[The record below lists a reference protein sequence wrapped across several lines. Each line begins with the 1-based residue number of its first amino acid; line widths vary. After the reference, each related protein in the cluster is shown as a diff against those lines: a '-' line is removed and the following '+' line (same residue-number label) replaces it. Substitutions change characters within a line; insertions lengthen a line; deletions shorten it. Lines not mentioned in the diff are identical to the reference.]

1 MDIGMGMS
9 LTNNPPSR
17 KSGSFINPEYAK
29 LLFHTDSAIV
39 DDSYYDLA
47 PTLVGTPT
55 ISATQKVFGAGS
67 LHKAASEAIEFPA
80 SDTWRIADGIPFQ
93 VSFRL
98 YRETSHQY
106 AAFLFGNHGWAT
118 GGFHFRM
125 QDTTVRITSNGS
137 DRVTWT
143 HTIALNTWEAHRITY
158 DGTSYRWYVDGIL
171 LPEGDQTSGAIL
183 DASTVLAVGNRTGVG
198 NQGDGF
204 PGYMDEI
211 LWEKHPDL
219 VVTTGL
225 TYSVEPEPFQ
235 FDTTPAMSPTNP
247 FSMTQLQLHLD
258 SDFSDSSTNN
268 RSPTL
273 YGTPTIDTSE
283 KVFGAGSMLCGLAKA
298 VKYPADPI
306 WRLTDSTPWQISF
319 RWFRDSSATTNVH
332 MFATRNPS
340 TFGANGYNIR
350 AVDYLGTP
358 RIDILDPGGVRAEW
372 IYTPPPDVW
381 TAYRLNYDGV
391 GLVRLYAN
399 GVLLG
404 IRELVPINSSPQAL
418 YVANVITLDRGIVG
432 NLDEVKWEKHADLEI
447 TTSPAYILETSAFPD
462 L

>member
-1 MDIGMGMS
+1 
-9 LTNNPPSR
+9 
-17 KSGSFINPEYAK
+17 
-29 LLFHTDSAIV
+29 
-39 DDSYYDLA
+39 
-47 PTLVGTPT
+47 
-55 ISATQKVFGAGS
+55 
-67 LHKAASEAIEFPA
+67 
-80 SDTWRIADGIPFQ
+80 
-93 VSFRL
+93 
-98 YRETSHQY
+98 
-106 AAFLFGNHGWAT
+106 
-118 GGFHFRM
+118 
-125 QDTTVRITSNGS
+125 
-137 DRVTWT
+137 
-143 HTIALNTWEAHRITY
+143 
-158 DGTSYRWYVDGIL
+158 
-171 LPEGDQTSGAIL
+171 
-183 DASTVLAVGNRTGVG
+183 
-198 NQGDGF
+198 
-204 PGYMDEI
+204 
-211 LWEKHPDL
+211 
-219 VVTTGL
+219 
-225 TYSVEPEPFQ
+225 
-235 FDTTPAMSPTNP
+235 
-247 FSMTQLQLHLD
+247 
-258 SDFSDSSTNN
+258 
-268 RSPTL
+268 
-273 YGTPTIDTSE
+273 
-283 KVFGAGSMLCGLAKA
+283 MLCGLAKA